1 MRKKN
6 PKPRLLISSNVQL
19 FNSFFSPEQQGRLSH
34 FAGWQRHGARS
45 LNRTLRRQLREVQGL
60 ITTWDSPP
68 YFGEALLEWAPN
80 LKMIS
85 HCGAAVKGRFA
96 LPLFE
101 RLVITNAPSPMTQ
114 HVAELAVAFLLY
126 LAREVDDYRAKL
138 RGTSNAIYQQIH
150 LSGGG
155 DQTILGREIG
165 LIGLGRIGR
174 AIVDLLIPF
183 GTRFRVYDPF
193 IESRTIKNLP
203 VQMDSLENVLS
214 RSRYLILAAGLTEDT
229 RGMLSRKRLGM
240 LPRGAAVINVARG
253 GLLDLEALTEKVVK
267 RRLRCALDVTDP
279 DEPLPLEHPLR
290 KAPGAILTP
299 HVGAISGAVRH
310 EIAEIIMADL
320 ERFFHGKP
328 VENRVT
334 PEMLGRMT

>member
-1 MRKKN
+1 MRKTI
-6 PKPRLLISSNVQL
+6 PKPRILISSNLQL
-19 FNSFFSPEQQGRLSH
+19 FLSFFSSEQQSTLST
-34 FAGWQRHGARS
+34 FAAWQRHGARS
-45 LNRTLRRQLREVQGL
+45 LNRDMRQQLREVQGL
-60 ITTWDSPP
+60 ITTWDSPA
-68 YFGEALLEWAPN
+68 YFGEALQEWAPN
-80 LKMIS
+80 LKIIS
-85 HCGAAVKGRFA
+85 HCGAAVKSRFA

-101 RLVITNAPSPMTQ
+101 RLVITNAPSPMTK

-126 LAREVDDYRAKL
+126 LAREVDDYRDIL
-138 RGTSNAIYQQIH
+138 RGPSNAIYQQIH
-150 LSGGG
+150 LTGGG

-174 AIVDLLIPF
+174 AIVELLIPF

-193 IESRTIKNLP
+193 VESGTIKNLP

-214 RSRYLILAAGLTEDT
+214 NSRFLILAAGLTEET
-229 RGMLSRKRLGM
+229 RGLLSRKRLRM

-253 GLLDLEALTEKVVK
+253 GLLDLDALTEMVLK
-267 RRLRCALDVTDP
+267 RKLRCALDVTDP
-279 DEPLPLEHPLR
+279 DEPLPPSHPLR

-299 HVGAISGAVRH
+299 HVGAISRAVRR

-320 ERFFHGKP
+320 ERFFRGEP

-334 PEMLGRMT
+334 AGMLGRMT